1 MARNHLHWLEPGHVL
16 VMDVQ
21 AGLLENL
28 NTRVVVPLLPKSEA
42 PAPAKFLNPVFTF
55 EGEALVMATQF
66 LSAVS
71 AAQLSD
77 PIGSLDEH
85 YSEITRALDVLFQGV

>member
-1 MARNHLHWLEPGHVL
+1 MLVL
-16 VMDVQ
+16 DVQ
-21 AGLLENL
+21 ADLLENL
-28 NTRVVVPLLPKSEA
+28 NTRVVVPLLPESNA

-55 EGEALVMATQF
+55 EDETFVLATQF

-77 PIGSLDEH
+77 SIGSLDEH
-85 YSEITRALDVLFQGV
+85 HSEIMRALDVLFQGV